1 MNLHPKYGNL
11 CIPKSSASRKEFF
24 YGHTKKKQITFIQ
37 ETEGLKSVLREAWTA
52 AGRPESTAEHSWRLA
67 LLAGLLAPS
76 FDVNTEKVLM
86 MCLIHDLGER
96 YMGDIS
102 ATKNTDEYAK
112 HAAEEQDIKKLLSL
126 LPQKQA
132 QSLLALWKE
141 YNANETPEAQ
151 LVKALDKAETI
162 LQHNQG
168 KNPPDFD
175 YAFNLEYGKSYFQHH
190 PLLQELRQML
200 DAETRTHI

>member
-1 MNLHPKYGNL
+1 MDTL
-11 CIPKSSASRKEFF
+11 
-24 YGHTKKKQITFIQ
+24 KKQITFIQ

-52 AGRPESTAEHSWRLA
+52 ASRPESTAEHSWRLA

>member
-1 MNLHPKYGNL
+1 
-11 CIPKSSASRKEFF
+11 
-24 YGHTKKKQITFIQ
+24 
-37 ETEGLKSVLREAWTA
+37 
-52 AGRPESTAEHSWRLA
+52 
-67 LLAGLLAPS
+67 
-76 FDVNTEKVLM
+76 
-86 MCLIHDLGER
+86 
-96 YMGDIS
+96 MGDIS

-175 YAFNLEYGKSYFQHH
+175 YAFNLEYGKSYFQLH

>member
-1 MNLHPKYGNL
+1 
-11 CIPKSSASRKEFF
+11 
-24 YGHTKKKQITFIQ
+24 
-37 ETEGLKSVLREAWTA
+37 
-52 AGRPESTAEHSWRLA
+52 
-67 LLAGLLAPS
+67 
-76 FDVNTEKVLM
+76 M

-151 LVKALDKAETI
+151 LGKALDKAETI